1 MTTSFLCFLLFQ
13 TVVCV
18 VMAMVAVQQQIPVVR
33 GNIQT
38 KYYTFDLPTPSISN
52 IKTRYTY
59 APAKKQPLT
68 LFSSSKKP
76 SVVCMHGFGGN
87 ADQWRKN
94 LPVLAAE
101 GHDSFALDLLGYG
114 YSDKPNP
121 KDYQVNEVY
130 NFENWAYQTVS
141 FLEKTVKSPCILV
154 ANSVGCVA
162 ALEAARRRPDLIQG
176 IVLIDISLRLLHVKK
191 QNPLARPFVSALQTV
206 LRETGVGKAFFD
218 SVAKPATIKNI
229 LMQAYAGPVD
239 DETVQLILEPGLA
252 PGAAAVFLDFISY
265 SSGPLPEELL
275 PQVKVPVRIL
285 WGENDPWE
293 PIKMGRMYGDFP
305 IVDEFV
311 TLPGGGH
318 CPMDQID
325 DDVNRE
331 ILRFLKKF

>member
-1 MTTSFLCFLLFQ
+1 MTTSYLYCFLLFQ
-13 TVVCV
+13 TVTVI
-18 VMAMVAVQQQIPVVR
+18 AMVSLQQQLPVR
-33 GNIQT
+33 GSIQT
-38 KYYTFDLPTPSISN
+38 KFYTFDLPTPIIPN

-59 APAKKQPLT
+59 APAKKQPLK
-68 LFSSSKKP
+68 LFTSSNKKP

-141 FLEKTVKSPCILV
+141 FLEKEVKSPCILV

-162 ALEAARRRPDLIQG
+162 ALEAARTRPDLIQG
-176 IVLIDISLRLLHVKK
+176 IILIDISLRLLHVKK

-218 SVAKPATIKNI
+218 SVAKPETIKNI

-239 DETVQLILEPGLA
+239 DETVQLILQPGLA

-275 PQVKVPVRIL
+275 PKVKVPVRIL

-293 PIKMGRMYGDFP
+293 PISMGRMYGEFP